1 MVRRSLP
8 VVEELDEEVPAG
20 GQTTAVLVAHGG
32 MIAGLV
38 SGLLALP
45 IAAWPAIGG
54 IGNCR
59 WAALARRDD
68 HPRWRLVGF
77 NVGVGP

>member
-1 MVRRSLP
+1 
-8 VVEELDEEVPAG
+8 
-20 GQTTAVLVAHGG
+20 

-45 IAAWPAIGG
+45 TSCWPAIGG

-59 WAALARRDD
+59 WAALGRRATTLGGG
-68 HPRWRLVGF
+68 WSGSTSAT
-77 NVGVGP
+77 GT

>member
-1 MVRRSLP
+1 
-8 VVEELDEEVPAG
+8 
-20 GQTTAVLVAHGG
+20 

-45 IAAWPAIGG
+45 IACWPAIGG

-59 WAALARRDD
+59 WAALARRAD

-77 NVGVGP
+77 NVGAGT